1 MPANLNAL
9 IRYKTIDRCLGR
21 RYAHYTIEQLQDVCS
36 EALGE
41 FCGIYKKISE
51 RTIRDDIRVMRSD
64 ILGFNAPI
72 ICEGGYYRY
81 ADPGFSIFSAPIKEL
96 TLMKQVMKILLENRD
111 QLNEN
116 GVDKIIHKLGTLI
129 EEKSFFDYSFLPV
142 AKSETSDYLPFDD
155 KEEKLFIEE
164 QVNEPM
170 APSAEPGR
178 IRKIKKRIKRLKK
191 TKEDFEN
198 ISFLPSYN
206 PDTIHFSRSIEMTQ
220 IAWGDVFRL
229 VG

>member
-21 RYAHYTIEQLQDVCS
+21 KYAHYTIEQLQDVCS

-111 QLNEN
+111 RLKEN
-116 GVDKIIHKLGTLI
+116 GVDNIIRRLGALI
-129 EEKSFFDYSFLPV
+129 EETSFSDYSLLPI
-142 AKSETSDYLPFDD
+142 AKSETSHYLPYGD
-155 KEEKLFIEE
+155 KEEELFSEK
-164 QVNEPM
+164 QVNESM
-170 APSAEPGR
+170 APGAEPGR
-178 IRKIKKRIKRLKK
+178 IRKIMKRIKRRKK
-191 TKEDFEN
+191 TKEDFKGTM
-198 ISFLPSYN
+198 FLPSLET
-206 PDTIHFSRSIEMTQ
+206 DTIHFSRSIEMTQ
-220 IAWGDVFRL
+220 LAWEDVLRL

>member
-21 RYAHYTIEQLQDVCS
+21 KYAHYTIEQLQDVCS

-41 FCGIYKKISE
+41 FCGIYKRVSQ

-72 ICEGGYYRY
+72 ICKEGYYRY
-81 ADPGFSIFSAPIKEL
+81 ADPGFSIFSASIKEL

-111 QLNEN
+111 RLKEN
-116 GVDKIIHKLGTLI
+116 GVDNIIRRLGALI
-129 EEKSFFDYSFLPV
+129 EESSFSDYSLPPI
-142 AKSETSDYLPFDD
+142 AKSETSHYLPFDD
-155 KEEKLFIEE
+155 KEEELFSEK
-164 QVNEPM
+164 QVNESM

-178 IRKIKKRIKRLKK
+178 IRKIMKRIKRRKK
-191 TKEDFEN
+191 TKADFK
-198 ISFLPSYN
+198 STMFLPSLE

-220 IAWGDVFRL
+220 LAWGDVLRL